1 MELTSSKL
9 TWKRSSQLI
18 KVGTLSP
25 TDDIETTKQKCAD
38 ALNIFERHCDLVLIV
53 KGAVIYK
60 SAFHNLGTFMNALTP
75 QQKSR
80 IFLGLRVKVLN
91 SSCFQVF
98 TFTCTCTFAGH
109 ACTCILHVLHTYM

>member
-1 MELTSSKL
+1 MELTSSEL

-38 ALNIFERHCDLVLIV
+38 ALNVREPPCHLVLIV
-53 KGAVIYK
+53 KGAVIDK

-75 QQKSR
+75 QQKLHL
-80 IFLGLRVKVLN
+80 FLGLGVQVL
-91 SSCFQVF
+91 FQV
-98 TFTCTCTFAGH
+98 FTCTCTVH
-109 ACTCILHVLHTYM
+109 LLYIPL